1 MCTSLVVRIAVVPQQ
16 WRRANPCFEEYIFT
30 QRIYI
35 YTYIYIHIYIHIHI
49 HIHIYMCVCVCVCIN
64 IHIYMYVYLYMCVC
78 VYTCTYPAFT
88 MMLLRSV
95 KFSARQLG
103 KKYLVDLTKET
114 LEL

>member
-1 MCTSLVVRIAVVPQQ
+1 
-16 WRRANPCFEEYIFT
+16 
-30 QRIYI
+30 
-35 YTYIYIHIYIHIHI
+35 
-49 HIHIYMCVCVCVCIN
+49 
-64 IHIYMYVYLYMCVC
+64 MCVC